1 MYTNRFSLAIIS
13 NLKSGL
19 LLFAIALLFS
29 TSTYSQ
35 DKKAKALLDAVTA
48 KIKSYDNIV
57 IDFKYSLNNFKENI
71 NQESKGNV
79 TMKGNKY
86 VLNLMGVTKIFDG
99 KNNYTINPEDEEVA
113 ISKLNEKDENAIT
126 PSKLL
131 TFFNSGY
138 KYTWDITQNVKGRK
152 IQYIKLTPSNNKDQ
166 RKEII
171 LGIRPEHIYIEK
183 NAPDNFEINVKSEL
197 AEYIGHEQII
207 TFDFSGQQ
215 LLGKFS
221 STIDININ
229 KEFRLYIDV
238 NQISVFDALTEE
250 RM

>member
-1 MYTNRFSLAIIS
+1 MTTNRLSLVTIS
-13 NLKSGL
+13 KWKSVL
-19 LLFAIALLFS
+19 LLFAIALIFS
-29 TSTYSQ
+29 TSTYAQ

-57 IDFKYSLNNFKENI
+57 IDFKYSLNNLKENI

-99 KNNYTINPEDEEVA
+99 KFNYTINPEDEEVA

-138 KYTWDITQNVKGRK
+138 KYSWDIPQNVKGRK
-152 IQYIKLTPSNNKDQ
+152 IQYIKLVPNNTKDQ
-166 RKEII
+166 RKEIL
-171 LGIRPEHIYIEK
+171 LGIDTQTKNIYNLIEVGRNGTKTTLTVNSFKINQSLSK
-183 NAPDNFEINVKSEL
+183 NQF
-197 AEYIGHEQII
+197 
-207 TFDFSGQQ
+207 TFDAS
-215 LLGKFS
+215 KYPKYY
-221 STIDININ
+221 IN
-229 KEFRLYIDV
+229 KLD
-238 NQISVFDALTEE
+238 
-250 RM
+250 